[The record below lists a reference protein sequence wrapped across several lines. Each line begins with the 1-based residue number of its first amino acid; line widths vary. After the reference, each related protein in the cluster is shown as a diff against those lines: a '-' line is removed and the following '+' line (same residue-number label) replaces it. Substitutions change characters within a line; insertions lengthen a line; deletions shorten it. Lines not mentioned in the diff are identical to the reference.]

1 MAVKLSTV
9 WFTPHITV
17 RYRLHE
23 TTNRLIS
30 NYKLTLYFI
39 LQCVYCNKR
48 RPGLSLCKGKKKS
61 NQSNFSC
68 KPITLSCQCGLF
80 CLSEGGRNLDSYRWS
95 QITMHSSIK
104 SWWILLDLTWKT
116 VNVKNNLK
124 KASQTPYNSD
134 LLPII
139 RSCAR
144 YIASVISKHINIQQY
159 IKLIVQLSNTW
170 NQSPCP
176 ITAIHSIRC

>member
-1 MAVKLSTV
+1 MRQQIGL
-9 WFTPHITV
+9 
-17 RYRLHE
+17 YQ
-23 TTNRLIS
+23 TTNLR
-30 NYKLTLYFI
+30 YTLYCNVYTAI
-39 LQCVYCNKR
+39 KGDQDCLCVKE
-48 RPGLSLCKGKKKS
+48 KKKS